1 MHVNKT
7 NKYHQTRN
15 LTIAPIDLSL
25 GGQETPICPLSTLS
39 VIAFFL
45 PPRGIYLGGVEWFE
59 RGDRER
65 SISWRSQE
73 RGPRNPHCIFDTPL
87 SVLYSRAVCILA
99 ITLAYQRFTDGYIR
113 RQNMANLA
121 CLLGL
126 FFSFLGVISGMVP
139 FYTSPSCTRRLLHP
153 KGPGAAAVKGHSTFA
168 IASLSE
174 PCLQIRSPS
183 SSRLSRGCS
192 NRLSD

>member
-126 FFSFLGVISGMVP
+126 FFFFFGSHFWNGALLYISFMHTTLAASQGSR
-139 FYTSPSCTRRLLHP
+139 SCSSKR
-153 KGPGAAAVKGHSTFA
+153 TFHF
-168 IASLSE
+168 
-174 PCLQIRSPS
+174 CH
-183 SSRLSRGCS
+183 C
-192 NRLSD
+192 